1 MRPAIFLLAP
11 LFLASSLLCQQ
22 ECVSTHDDGTIV
34 TNVSTGGV
42 PLAYRMTAAK
52 AMTISALE
60 LYTGKRAGTGTLSI
74 YAHDPVNNTP
84 TTIRGGK
91 ASYTQRIMEG
101 WQGAQLPSPV
111 SLQQGE
117 VYWIVWENPSG
128 SRINW
133 STDPNGTIHYRG
145 FVNAPGMGHRRAGAL
160 RQ

>member
-11 LFLASSLLCQQ
+11 LFLASSLLSQQ
-22 ECVSTHDDGTIV
+22 ECASTHDDGTIV

-42 PLAYRMTAAK
+42 PIAYRMTAAN

-101 WQGAQLPSPV
+101 WREHSSLRRYPCNKVRSTGSSGRTQTAHAPTGRQTPTAPS
-111 SLQQGE
+111 
-117 VYWIVWENPSG
+117 
-128 SRINW
+128 
-133 STDPNGTIHYRG
+133 TT
-145 FVNAPGMGHRRAGAL
+145 AA
-160 RQ
+160 